1 MSICVSIHVVSMCV
15 LGICIHVWVHM
26 YVLYICVCCTYV
38 HVFVCFI
45 HMHAS
50 VCIYVLC
57 VIHVCVIHVYLYV
70 PIHVYIIHVSMCINT
85 NACVTKCVFV
95 PRLMS
100 SILGIGHCM
109 VRMHH
114 ECACVGLHM

>member
-1 MSICVSIHVVSMCV
+1 M
-15 LGICIHVWVHM
+15 CIHPCCEYVCIGDM
-26 YVLYICVCCTYV
+26 YSCVCYTYV

-50 VCIYVLC
+50 VCICVLC
-57 VIHVCVIHVYLYV
+57 VIHMCMRVIHVYLYV
-70 PIHVYIIHVSMCINT
+70 LVHVYIIHVCMCINR
-85 NACVTKCVFV
+85 NACVTKCIFV

-109 VRMHH
+109 ARMHH
-114 ECACVGLHM
+114 ECACVDLHT